1 MNTDGSVRNYP
12 LHPEEVTNEFLSS
25 CLGSEITSFGLD
37 TSMTDGGVLADAFRV
52 KDIEYKNPVEALDKN
67 LPKSCFIKCTK
78 EIPEIVE
85 MCLSTQVYAKEV
97 YFYSTLINTV
107 KEVIR
112 VPDCYGIFK
121 DENDLDCR
129 EFCLVLEDFSED
141 EWVPFDQFENPMNF
155 DDTEQFM
162 KDLASFHAACWGEP
176 VSDQPGLGPFKAHW
190 QSLNDEYWSEDGTTT
205 WDDVL
210 PKWEEIYEEP
220 MLTMVD
226 EEVRST
232 IERIT
237 EIYASKNGK
246 KIQEALIESLKNT
259 PRTIT
264 HGDARGNNIFK
275 SKKNGTMGVIDWQMW
290 VAGPASN
297 EFGQVWFN
305 SYSLESGMIHRF
317 EELTKTYYESLC
329 SHKSEIREEYPFDQ
343 MMIDIKLLFINIWIE
358 YLGFTVGSLDGYKD
372 PAQQKAKDNW
382 KEMITRNM
390 QTIHYSG
397 CLETFEDFIA
407 GLNLD

>member
-1 MNTDGSVRNYP
+1 MSIEESNRDYP
-12 LHPEEVTNEFLSS
+12 LHPGEVTNVFLSN
-25 CLGSEITSFGLD
+25 CFGSEVISFGLD
-37 TSMTDGGVLADAFRV
+37 TSMTAGGVLADAFRI
-52 KDIEYKNPVEALDKN
+52 KDIEYKNQKDATNRK
-67 LPKSCFIKCTK
+67 LPASCFIKCTK

-85 MCLSTQVYAKEV
+85 MCLATQVYAKEV

-112 VPDCYGIFK
+112 VPECYAIFK
-121 DENDLDCR
+121 DQEDVDCR

-141 EWVPFDQFENPMNF
+141 EWVPFDQFENPMGF
-155 DDTEQFM
+155 EDTKKLM
-162 KDLASFHAACWGEP
+162 HDLGSFHAACWGEP
-176 VSDQPGLGPFKAHW
+176 ISDQPGLGPFRAHW

-205 WDDVL
+205 WDKVL

-220 MLTMVD
+220 MLSMVD
-226 EEVRST
+226 EKVRTS

-237 EIYASKNGK
+237 EIYASKDGQ
-246 KIQEALIESLKNT
+246 KIQQALIASFEDT

-275 SKKNGTMGVIDWQMW
+275 SIKNNTMGFIDWQMW

-305 SYSLESGMIHRF
+305 SYSLDSGMIHRF
-317 EELTKTYYESLC
+317 EELSRIYYTTLC
-329 SHKSEIREEYPFDQ
+329 EHKPEVKEEYPFEK
-343 MMIDIKLLFINIWIE
+343 MFKDIKLLFINIWIE
-358 YLGFTVGSLDGYKD
+358 YLGFTLGSLDGYKD
-372 PAQQKAKDNW
+372 AAQQKAKENW
-382 KEMITRNM
+382 KEMIKRNM

-397 CLETFEDFIA
+397 CLDSFEEFIS
-407 GLNLD
+407 GLDLD